1 MEHYDGAFHRD
12 QRKLLLY
19 DDWNSWGDVI
29 ANIMTLSRNKPCEG
43 SQPSQGYKEDIMGKL
58 SDKVALITGGTSG
71 IGKATALLFAEEGA
85 NVVIT
90 GRRAELGQHLVR
102 EIQQR
107 AARGIFV
114 QADHSKAD
122 DCSRVVEQT
131 LAEFGRVD
139 ILFNNAGIV
148 TSGTAETTTDEV
160 WNDTLAIN
168 VTAVWR
174 MCKLVIP
181 IMKKQ
186 GYGAIVN
193 NGSDWSVVA
202 GTDALP
208 YIASKGAVGMM
219 TKAMALDYAR
229 ENIRVNAVCPGD
241 TLVDRWIEKGYFE
254 NSDPVTIAEA
264 LEESSAYIPMGR
276 FGKPEEIAQAVLF
289 LASDDSS
296 FITGH
301 LLLVDGGNTAQ

>member
-1 MEHYDGAFHRD
+1 
-12 QRKLLLY
+12 
-19 DDWNSWGDVI
+19 
-29 ANIMTLSRNKPCEG
+29 
-43 SQPSQGYKEDIMGKL
+43 MGKL
-58 SDKVALITGGTSG
+58 SGKVAMITGATSG

-85 NVVIT
+85 ELVIT
-90 GRRAELGQHLVR
+90 GRRVELGKRLEN
-102 EIQQR
+102 EIRQR
-107 AARGIFV
+107 GGRCVFV
-114 QADHSKAD
+114 ETDHCQAG
-122 DCSRVVEQT
+122 DCSRAVERT

-148 TSGTAETTTDEV
+148 TSGTAETTSEEV
-160 WNDTLAIN
+160 WNDTFAIN

-181 IMKKQ
+181 HMRKQ
-186 GYGAIVN
+186 GKGVIVN

-202 GTDALP
+202 GRDAFP
-208 YIASKGAVGMM
+208 YIMSKGAVAMM

-241 TLVDRWIEKGYFE
+241 TLVERWLEKGYFE
-254 NSDPVTIAEA
+254 GTDPVTME
-264 LEESSAYIPMGR
+264 EPMRESSEYIPMGR
-276 FGKPEEIAQAVLF
+276 FGKPGEIAQAVLF

-296 FITGH
+296 FVTGH